1 MVKLQRKL
9 HKQHK
14 NMENSIID
22 LIIRIKNGYMAKR
35 DIIVSPYSNYKGEVL
50 KKLLAL
56 KYIKGY
62 KVEEEN
68 NKKHVV
74 IELLYKDEVPVLT
87 DIKLFSKPG
96 QRIYISYSKLK
107 NVMGGFG
114 VSILSTS
121 KGILTNRQAR
131 KQMVGGELLFNIW

>member
-62 KVEEEN
+62 KVEEKN

-96 QRIYISYSKLK
+96 QRIYVSYSELK

>member
-14 NMENSIID
+14 NMGNSIID

-35 DIIVSPYSNYKGEVL
+35 DAIVSPYSNYKGEIL

-62 KVEEEN
+62 KVEEKN
-68 NKKHVV
+68 SKKYVV

-87 DIKLFSKPG
+87 DIELFSKPG
-96 QRIYISYSKLK
+96 QRIYVSYSELK

-114 VSILSTS
+114 VSVLSTS

-131 KQMVGGELLFNIW
+131 KEMVGGELLFNIW

>member
-1 MVKLQRKL
+1 MG
-9 HKQHK
+9 
-14 NMENSIID
+14 NSIID
-22 LIIRIKNGYMAKR
+22 LIIRIKNGYMRKR
-35 DIIVSPYSNYKGEVL
+35 DTIVSPYTNYKGEVL

-56 KYIKGY
+56 KYIKSY

-68 NKKHVV
+68 NKKHVI
-74 IELLYKDEVPVLT
+74 IELLYNNEIPVLT

-96 QRIYISYSKLK
+96 QRIYVPYNKLK

-114 VSILSTS
+114 VSILSTP

-131 KQMVGGELLFNIW
+131 KEMVGGELLFNIW

>member
-1 MVKLQRKL
+1 
-9 HKQHK
+9 
-14 NMENSIID
+14 
-22 LIIRIKNGYMAKR
+22 MAKR

>member
-1 MVKLQRKL
+1 
-9 HKQHK
+9 
-14 NMENSIID
+14 MENSIID

-62 KVEEEN
+62 KVEEKN

-96 QRIYISYSKLK
+96 QRIYVSYSELK

>member
-62 KVEEEN
+62 KVEEKN